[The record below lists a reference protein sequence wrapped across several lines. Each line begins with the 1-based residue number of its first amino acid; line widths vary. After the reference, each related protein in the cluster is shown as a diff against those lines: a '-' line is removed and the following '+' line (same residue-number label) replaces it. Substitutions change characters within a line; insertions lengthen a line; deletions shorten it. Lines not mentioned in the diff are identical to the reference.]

1 MSNVTPTRRMDTL
14 SKEQFKEASKNI
26 GRDENVIRTPIVEE
40 EKYTEF
46 VKKTS
51 KYTVEN
57 TETQVYVV
65 DTLNL
70 FRTSYFRSCFDERPP
85 IYHKFMYRKET
96 NSNSEWKTMRNDYKY
111 EYIHMCAFI
120 VIFSCVFI
128 HKHYVEAENT
138 SRRLVIDMVT
148 KIPFGTFKTSE
159 GNMCDHAIKTSE
171 SIIYDNKDIQ
181 NTITICELLDV
192 LNASSDIIKDY
203 ITKIVDEQRIRENL
217 EPLVL
222 ISVALPEKYTRDYN
236 HIKDIDD
243 LLAIKKCMAY
253 RKMYR
258 SSQLLT
264 CDTFLSNTP
273 KRQRVPKKKDITRE
287 SMALVP
293 VYNSPDGPVLELKIP
308 YVDIAELV
316 FSTHNPKLVETY
328 RHLSRLF
335 YERGRIMHGILITP
349 RTLFGDDHD
358 HMSIM
363 NLLLHQSTCSN
374 IDVHFNDINGNEVSF
389 PMEELI
395 FSTALASRVS
405 DYTHIWYGFQG
416 LNKPPGSEIINVI
429 SAETCAE
436 HVKTYNNHSK
446 GVKYFVDI
454 LKFYMN
460 NGVL

>member
-1 MSNVTPTRRMDTL
+1 MSNVTSMRRMETL
-14 SKEQFKEASKNI
+14 SQKQFKEASKSI
-26 GRDENVIRTPIVEE
+26 GRDEIEIKTPLVEE
-40 EKYTEF
+40 EKYVDF

-51 KYTVEN
+51 KYTVKN
-57 TETQVYVV
+57 TETQVYVI

-96 NSNSEWKTMRNDYKY
+96 NSNSEWKTMGEDYKY

-120 VIFSCVFI
+120 VIFACVFI
-128 HKHYVEAENT
+128 HKHYVEAEYT

-148 KIPFGTFKTSE
+148 KIPFGTFNTSE
-159 GNMCDHAIKTSE
+159 GNMCDHAVQTSE
-171 SIIYDNKDIQ
+171 SIRYENKDIQ
-181 NTITICELLDV
+181 TTVTICELLDV
-192 LNASSDIIKDY
+192 LNSASEVIKKY
-203 ITKIVDEQRIRENL
+203 IEKIVGEQRIRENL

-273 KRQRVPKKKDITRE
+273 KRQSVPKKRDVQRE

-293 VYNSPDGPVLELKIP
+293 IYNSPDGPVLELKIP

-316 FSTHNPKLVETY
+316 FSSHKPLNVKTH

-335 YERGRIMHGILITP
+335 YERNRILDGMLITP
-349 RTLFGDDHD
+349 RTLFGEDHD
-358 HMSIM
+358 DMTIM
-363 NLLLHQSTCSN
+363 KLLLHQSTCSN
-374 IDVHFNDINGNEVSF
+374 IEVNFNDTNGEKVPF
-389 PMEELI
+389 LMENLI

-405 DYTHIWYGFQG
+405 NYTHIWYGFER
-416 LNKPPGSEIINVI
+416 LNKPGAEVIGVI
-429 SAETCAE
+429 SSETCAE
-436 HVKTYNNHSK
+436 HVLTPRHYSK
-446 GVKYFVDI
+446 GVEYFMNIV
-454 LKFYMN
+454 KFYTN